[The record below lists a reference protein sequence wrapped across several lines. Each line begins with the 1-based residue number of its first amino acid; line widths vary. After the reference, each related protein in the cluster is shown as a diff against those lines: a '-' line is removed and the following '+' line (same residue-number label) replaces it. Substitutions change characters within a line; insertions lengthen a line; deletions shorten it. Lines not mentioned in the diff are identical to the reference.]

1 MNINRNHNSDYIF
14 GLDILRAIAILFVLF
29 GHSFQHSVLPL
40 WIKHFGAF
48 GSIGVEIFFI
58 LSGFLIGGIILKL
71 LDKDKFHSYFDITDF
86 WKRRWMRTLPMYII
100 TLLAFLRFDY
110 HGSHSLTYHP
120 EYWLFLQ
127 NFAWPIPDDFFTL
140 SWSLTIEEHFYLWFP
155 IVFFIMIKFFSKRLA
170 FGITAVF
177 FLVFSILYRLS
188 LPEMNFDDW
197 NLNSRMVVLSRLDA
211 IMFGVLM
218 AYIRFY
224 HIIIWEKIYKLSSIF
239 GIFTL
244 LIFTWYYFGAK
255 GINIHFIQV
264 FGVTIQGALFSM
276 LLPFFYNIKLEPKTF
291 FQKTILL
298 TSRLSYSLYLVHI
311 LVITFV
317 NQLLSKYE
325 LYEYIYPKAYYI
337 YPIYFFFYYLLSFI
351 TYSVIEKP
359 FLELRDEKITKNNFS
374 KIIPFVLSVLILVFF
389 IN

>member
-1 MNINRNHNSDYIF
+1 MNINKYNNSDYIF

-177 FLVFSILYRLS
+177 FSCFF
-188 LPEMNFDDW
+188 NF
-197 NLNSRMVVLSRLDA
+197 
-211 IMFGVLM
+211 I
-218 AYIRFY
+218 
-224 HIIIWEKIYKLSSIF
+224 
-239 GIFTL
+239 
-244 LIFTWYYFGAK
+244 
-255 GINIHFIQV
+255 
-264 FGVTIQGALFSM
+264 
-276 LLPFFYNIKLEPKTF
+276 
-291 FQKTILL
+291 
-298 TSRLSYSLYLVHI
+298 
-311 LVITFV
+311 
-317 NQLLSKYE
+317 
-325 LYEYIYPKAYYI
+325 
-337 YPIYFFFYYLLSFI
+337 
-351 TYSVIEKP
+351 
-359 FLELRDEKITKNNFS
+359 
-374 KIIPFVLSVLILVFF
+374 
-389 IN
+389 